1 MNKYVILNMTT
12 EAAIAMA
19 THSNQIPAASRF
31 FSKVLIWNIVPDCS
45 KAVLLE
51 IAHRKVAGIAG
62 EHRAVHLN
70 AGMQPP
76 NIARQFLPYGL
87 TDLIT

>member
-31 FSKVLIWNIVPDCS
+31 FSKVLVRMIIPDRP
-45 KAVLLE
+45 KALLPE
-51 IAHRKVAGIAG
+51 IAHGKVARIAG
-62 EHRAVHLN
+62 
-70 AGMQPP
+70 
-76 NIARQFLPYGL
+76 
-87 TDLIT
+87 